1 MKLPVALDVMGG
13 DYGSDVLV
21 EGALAAVDQGYAVV
35 LVGDR
40 SGVHDYAKPRLGLSF
55 VRAEHSV
62 AMTDAPSAVRRLP
75 ESSARIVA
83 RLVQTGEACA
93 AVSCGNTG
101 ASMVAA
107 IMEMGLLPGIERP
120 PVSVVLPRAD
130 GGRLVLLDA
139 GANVDCRPEMLANF
153 ARVGAAY
160 AQSLGF
166 TVPRVGLLSNG
177 EEDGKGNAQTRQ
189 VMPLLRASDLH
200 VVGNIEPSDA
210 MSGACDV
217 LVCDGFVGNAVLK
230 AAEGAAEIGAAVLSD
245 LLSDLSEVADDA
257 PLRKRLLTQFQGRMS
272 WDSYGGGVLLGV
284 DGVFVVG
291 HGRATARAVA
301 AAIALAHRCVE
312 TDVCG
317 NIRRFSC

>member
-40 SGVHDYAKPRLGLSF
+40 SGVGDYAEPRAGLSF
-55 VRAEHSV
+55 ARAERSV

-75 ESSARIVA
+75 ESSARVVA

-160 AQSLGF
+160 AQALGF
-166 TVPRVGLLSNG
+166 DVPRVGLLSNG
-177 EEDGKGNAQTRQ
+177 EEDGKGNTQTRQ
-189 VMPLLRASDLH
+189 VMPLLRASGLH
-200 VVGNIEPSDA
+200 VVGNIEPGDA

-245 LLSDLSEVADDA
+245 LLSGLVEVAEDEA
-257 PLRKRLLTQFQGRMS
+257 LTKRVLTQFQGRMS

-291 HGRATARAVA
+291 HGRATARAA
-301 AAIALAHRCVE
+301 EAAIVLAHRCVE